1 MLDDT
6 LEQNKAIVRQML
18 EAFNTGNTEIVQKLL
33 HPDLLD
39 RSRAL
44 GLEPGI
50 RDAPVVRRVQTEVM
64 REGEAF
70 PDRRF
75 EEVYIMAEGD
85 RVMLRWAM
93 TGTNTGTFLGREP
106 TGRAVRTAGT
116 EFVRIRDGQIVEHD
130 DDPLHI
136 LDLLW
141 QMGFLDCAPVL
152 REPEFA
158 IPLAEQQQQAGTTR
172 TDSGTAST
180 GDAYGTG
187 DTTQGRGPRTDP
199 PRGGPDKNPGRGP
212 GGGGAP
218 GKGRRG
224 PGGGAPGKGR

>member
-1 MLDDT
+1 MPDDT

-18 EAFNTGNTEIVQKLL
+18 EAFNTGNAEIVQKLL

-39 RSRAL
+39 RSRAI

-50 RDAPVVRRVQTEVM
+50 RDAPAVRRVQTEVM

-93 TGTNTGTFLGREP
+93 TGTNTGTFLGRKP
-106 TGRAVRTAGT
+106 TGRAVKTAGT
-116 EFVRIRDGQIVEHD
+116 EFIRIRDGQIVEHD

-141 QMGFLDCAPVL
+141 QMGLLDCADVL
-152 REPEFA
+152 RTPEFA
-158 IPLAEQQQQAGTTR
+158 VPLAEQREQAGSTR
-172 TDSGTAST
+172 STADASGT
-180 GDAYGTG
+180 GG
-187 DTTQGRGPRTDP
+187 DTGGRGPRTDP
-199 PRGGPDKNPGRGP
+199 PRGRPDDNPGRGP

-218 GKGRRG
+218 GRGR
-224 PGGGAPGKGR
+224 